1 MDAKKGRMGSPLQ
14 ILLQVSCNSKKK
26 ITESLE
32 SFWEICWSK
41 ICHSII
47 AELVLDGILSA
58 HNSRALFIF
67 LYCFVLSVVNLLT
80 HFTWSGISLAI
91 KVKDG
96 VASTIVLIMPAARR
110 TPFV

>member
-1 MDAKKGRMGSPLQ
+1 MDAKKGRMGSSLQ
-14 ILLQVSCNSKKK
+14 ILPQVSCNSKKK
-26 ITESLE
+26 IIESLE
-32 SFWEICWSK
+32 LFWEICWSK